1 MSCRDT
7 IHLICMYLEGKLSA
21 PVQAE
26 IENHLTTC
34 ADCRLVLEAA
44 TSTLD
49 RYFTTAKA
57 VTDSQAA

>member
-1 MSCRDT
+1 
-7 IHLICMYLEGKLSA
+7 MYLEGKLSA

-26 IENHLTTC
+26 IENHLTAC

-49 RYFTTAKA
+49 RYFTTGKA
-57 VTDSQAA
+57 VTNSQAA

>member
-1 MSCRDT
+1 
-7 IHLICMYLEGKLSA
+7 MYLEGKLSA
-21 PVQAE
+21 PVQTE
-26 IENHLTTC
+26 IENHLTAC